1 MKSPNLSSEEQEQ
14 WTEIIEPGNSLF
26 ALNLA
31 SVWRYRDLL
40 MLFVK
45 RDFISTYKQTILG
58 PLWFFIAPIFT
69 TITFTIIF
77 GRVAQIST
85 EGIPPV
91 LFYMS
96 GIIGWNYFSTCLTNT
111 STTFRDNAG
120 IFGKVYF
127 PRLII
132 PLSTIIT
139 NLIKFSIQFLM
150 FIGFWLFFIYKDASI
165 TPNSYVLLTPLL
177 IVLMAG
183 LGLGFG
189 MIISSFTTKYK
200 DLVFLLQFGV
210 QLLMY
215 ATPIIYPLS
224 TIPEKYKWIIIAN
237 PMTSVIE
244 TFRYAFLGSGTF
256 NLSHLIYSLGFM
268 IILLF
273 LGIVIF
279 NKTEK
284 TFIDTV

>member
-1 MKSPNLSSEEQEQ
+1 
-14 WTEIIEPGNSLF
+14 
-26 ALNLA
+26 
-31 SVWRYRDLL
+31 
-40 MLFVK
+40 
-45 RDFISTYKQTILG
+45 
-58 PLWFFIAPIFT
+58 
-69 TITFTIIF
+69 
-77 GRVAQIST
+77 
-85 EGIPPV
+85 
-91 LFYMS
+91 
-96 GIIGWNYFSTCLTNT
+96 
-111 STTFRDNAG
+111 
-120 IFGKVYF
+120 
-127 PRLII
+127 
-132 PLSTIIT
+132 
-139 NLIKFSIQFLM
+139 
-150 FIGFWLFFIYKDASI
+150 
-165 TPNSYVLLTPLL
+165 
-177 IVLMAG
+177 MAG